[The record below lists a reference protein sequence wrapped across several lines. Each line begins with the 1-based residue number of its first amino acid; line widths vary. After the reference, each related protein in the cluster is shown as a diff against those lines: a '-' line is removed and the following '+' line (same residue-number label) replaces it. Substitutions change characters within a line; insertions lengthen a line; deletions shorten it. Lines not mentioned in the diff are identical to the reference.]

1 MQFSNVGK
9 SCFKEAGLERMQCIN
24 QDVPQDLQ
32 TTVYREVSTKEQSRT
47 VCLKQVQ
54 TNKTHKPATEGTLK
68 KK

>member
-9 SCFKEAGLERMQCIN
+9 SCFEEAGLETTQCIN

-32 TTVYREVSTKEQSRT
+32 TMVYRKISTKGQLGS

-54 TNKTHKPATEGTLK
+54 TNKISYRRDNFYPLN
-68 KK
+68 

>member
-9 SCFKEAGLERMQCIN
+9 SCFKEAGLERTQCMN

-32 TTVYREVSTKEQSRT
+32 TMVYREINTKGQLGT

-54 TNKTHKPATEGTLK
+54 TNKIH
-68 KK
+68 